1 MTQFPH
7 DQFAKNLLEVLLSV
21 FGEVK
26 TSLKI
31 ISQVREIDVYFVRDL
46 ERQPQ
51 ENSDLGLLARL
62 AANSAVFEV
71 FRNPVKLTEIN
82 SCTSKLND
90 LHGKIISEAKAQ
102 RKTQQDNKTI
112 GLPMLWILTPTI
124 STEKLKN
131 IHAIKGEDTWG
142 KGIYLLSP
150 NQNIGIVAIHQLPV
164 TRETLWLRL
173 LGRGRVQLQ
182 AIKQIAKLQIGSPYT
197 QNVLELFSEL
207 RVTLEIKQDVKREE
221 QELIMQL
228 SPLYLER
235 IKEAEAKGKAEG
247 KAEGQLALIFQL
259 LVKRLQV
266 TELSQELQVKIKSL
280 PLTKLEQLGEA
291 LLDFQGMRDLTVWL
305 NINLDV
311 NGDRSPK

>member
-26 TSLKI
+26 TSFKI
-31 ISQVREIDVYFVRDL
+31 VSQIREIDVYFVRDL
-46 ERQPQ
+46 QRQPQ
-51 ENSDLGLLARL
+51 KNSDLGLLARL

-90 LHGKIISEAKAQ
+90 LHAKIINEAQ
-102 RKTQQDNKTI
+102 KTQPDSKTI
-112 GLPMLWILTPTI
+112 DLPMLWILTPTI
-124 STEKLKN
+124 SAEKLKST
-131 IHAIKGEDTWG
+131 HAIKGGEAWG

-164 TRETLWLRL
+164 NQETLWIRL
-173 LGRGRVQLQ
+173 LGRGRVQLK
-182 AIKQIAKLQIGSPYT
+182 AIKQIAKLQIDSRYS
-197 QNVLELFSEL
+197 QNVLELFSDL
-207 RVTLEIKQDVKREE
+207 RLMLEIKQDIERDE

-228 SPLYLER
+228 SPLYLEK
-235 IKEAEAKGKAEG
+235 IQEAKAEAN
-247 KAEGQLALIFQL
+247 LALILKL
-259 LVKRLQV
+259 LAKRLRV

-280 PLTKLEQLGEA
+280 SITKLEQLGEA
-291 LLDFQGMRDLTVWL
+291 LLDFQGMRDLTAWL
-305 NINLDV
+305 SINVDT
-311 NGDRSPK
+311 